1 MTKQEAK
8 QKILLSPLTDN
19 LEPKT
24 IRFFLEII
32 DEIEYEI
39 KESNTPEDSNG

>member
-32 DEIEYEI
+32 DEIDCEI
-39 KESNTPEDSNG
+39 KENNISEDSNG